1 MKKIITVVC
10 LFALSISAWFILP
23 KQINLSEDTQ
33 SLDELIPAL
42 MIEAAIPGLAIAKVT
57 NGEVSLINT
66 YGKANIETDLI
77 VTHDTQFNIASISKP
92 IMGIALLRL
101 VEQGKL
107 DLDRDINDYLSFYI
121 DNPKVKGEKITI
133 RHLAS
138 HSSGID
144 DYYDIDSYSE
154 NKDPQ
159 TTLKQH
165 LKSLLTK
172 SGDKYENGIYF
183 LESKPGEFRKYSN
196 LAAGLA
202 GQIVEEV
209 TGLALAEYSKAQ
221 LFGLL
226 GMRNASWRL
235 NDLELSNIAVP
246 YEVKQC
252 IPYSFICANTESTK
266 TNHIIG
272 QYFNPPIENK
282 QFLPYPHFGNPQYPD
297 GGIRASIKE
306 MSQLLVSVL
315 NNEDSSGKQLLSDEA
330 YNEMFKLQLPPDVS
344 SNQRFFWRDRNGL
357 TGHMGSD
364 LGVFTSI
371 YFDMNSKTG
380 FVILMN
386 RGADAKAGEAM
397 QKIASALMEN
407 K

>member
-1 MKKIITVVC
+1 MKKIIIVVC
-10 LFALSISAWFILP
+10 LIALSISAWFILP
-23 KQINLSEDTQ
+23 KQINLSEGTQ
-33 SLDELIPAL
+33 SLDELVTAL
-42 MIEAAIPGLAIAKVT
+42 MLEAAIPGLAIAKVT
-57 NGEVSLINT
+57 NGEVSFIDT
-66 YGKANIETDLI
+66 YGKANIETGLD

-101 VEQGKL
+101 VDQGKL
-107 DLDRDINDYLSFYI
+107 DLDSDINDYLSFHI
-121 DNPKVKGEKITI
+121 NNPKVENEKITI

-144 DYYDIDSYSE
+144 DYYDID
-154 NKDPQ
+154 
-159 TTLKQH
+159 
-165 LKSLLTK
+165 
-172 SGDKYENGIYF
+172 ENGIYF
-183 LESKPGEFRKYSN
+183 LESKSGEFRKYSN

-209 TGLALAEYSKAQ
+209 TGSTLAEYSNAE

-235 NDLELSNIAVP
+235 NDLKLNNIAVP

-252 IPYSFICANTESTK
+252 IPYIFICANTESSI

-315 NNEDSSGKQLLSDEA
+315 KNEDSSGNQLLSDEA

-380 FVILMN
+380 FIILMN

-397 QKIASALMEN
+397 QKIVSSLIEN
-407 K
+407 E